1 MANQTRRFDTSLPR
15 PKCVGETAPAPRKA
29 PSFGSSRRR
38 GSYPNC
44 FLAQRDGV
52 DCGTWYPL
60 EQTVGSTMLLDEK
73 TLLWGKSRCVDV
85 PVLAGMQISETRVES
100 RIYQS

>member
-1 MANQTRRFDTSLPR
+1 
-15 PKCVGETAPAPRKA
+15 
-29 PSFGSSRRR
+29 
-38 GSYPNC
+38 
-44 FLAQRDGV
+44 
-52 DCGTWYPL
+52 
-60 EQTVGSTMLLDEK
+60 MLLDEK